1 MSFQQPPLIRYNL
14 KERGRKHNGIKRAFD
29 IAALVA
35 YINSPKVQEKIATR
49 AMFGY
54 HGHWPRVVFG
64 LEPFEGGMKQGKPV
78 SLEPA
83 FVTTFLKAYDNGDIE
98 HQPEILNTEPGKIVR
113 RMFENRV
120 GGFSSAINLDTNE
133 FYGFDYVND
142 PNFSTNRGYEL
153 ALDSASDGGMCIT
166 DMLMAEQQERIQS
179 MQLLIET
186 LDNGITMAL
195 DSATRLERD
204 NNELLDLLSDANAVP
219 EPEANLALDGIV
231 ATKGHAAAALLER
244 EGLAFKGSSLPTF
257 VEPKKQSAQ
266 TDQSSEEYLNLSH
279 RILNY

>member
-49 AMFGY
+49 AMLGY
-54 HGHWPRVVFG
+54 HGHWPRIVFG
-64 LEPFEGGMKQGKPV
+64 LEPSEGGMKQGKPV

-83 FVTTFLKAYDNGDIE
+83 FVTTHLKAYDNGDIE
-98 HQPEILNTEPGKIVR
+98 HQPEILDTEPGKIVR

-120 GGFSSAINLDTNE
+120 GGFSSAINMDTNE

-142 PNFSTNRGYEL
+142 PNYSTNRGYEL
-153 ALDSASDGGMCIT
+153 ALDSAGDGGMSIT
-166 DMLMAEQQERIQS
+166 DMIMAEQQERIQS
-179 MQLLIET
+179 MQLLLDT
-186 LDNGITMAL
+186 LDNGVTMAL

-204 NNELLDLLSDANAVP
+204 NNELLDLLAEANARQQ
-219 EPEANLALDGIV
+219 AKSGIALDGIV
-231 ATKGHAAAALLER
+231 ASKGHAVASRIEQ
-244 EGLAFKGSSLPTF
+244 ESIAFKGAALPAFKDPDTGKSDA
-257 VEPKKQSAQ
+257 P
-266 TDQSSEEYLNLSH
+266 SEEYMQLSH
-279 RILNY
+279 RILNH